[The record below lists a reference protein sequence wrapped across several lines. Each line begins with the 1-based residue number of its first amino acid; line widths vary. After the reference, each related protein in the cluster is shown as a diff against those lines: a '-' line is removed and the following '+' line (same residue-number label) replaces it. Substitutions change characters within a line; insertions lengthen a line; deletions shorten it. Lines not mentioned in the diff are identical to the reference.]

1 MPMQVVPWNNKI
13 MITYQWYNLYQLTNV
28 FDLEKVK
35 SSIQNSLSFGE
46 VLALFLKNRVVS
58 ISDLEKK
65 LNGFLVIVRHS

>member
-46 VLALFLKNRVVS
+46 VLALFLKNRMVS
-58 ISDLEKK
+58 ISDLEK
-65 LNGFLVIVRHS
+65 NSMGF